1 MNKKTGVETK
11 TNILRKWLIAHKHN
25 NHRPHLTRSKS
36 LLVIMFLVLSLQV
49 FSNVLIAKKPSVLGY
64 ATDINAST
72 IISLTNS
79 YRSGGGLSSLSY
91 NQALTNAA
99 AAKAND
105 MLSSQY
111 WAHDNP
117 NGTTPW
123 YFFNAA
129 GYSYSYAGENL
140 AKDFNTSAGVLS
152 GWMNSPGHKANIMNG
167 NYTNIGV
174 AVINGTLLGS
184 QTTLVVALYGTPVGV
199 NPAPTPAPA
208 PPPAPVYTPP
218 THAPT
223 PAPVT
228 TVKPTPAP
236 VAKQN
241 TQTSN
246 TQPSVEKQPDN
257 TPSAN
262 QGSQLNKDLNLVKEF
277 NKDTGGFVTVSTP
290 KENINYKR
298 QLPNINLLLSSSSW
312 PTKIAILLLITLAL
326 VMLGEV
332 LVRIRDQIHH
342 DRHFTQPL
350 AQASLIIIAII
361 MLSYSFIG
369 NVL

>member
-1 MNKKTGVETK
+1 MNKKTGVKTK

-184 QTTLVVALYGTPVGV
+184 QTTLVVALYGTPAGV
-199 NPAPTPAPA
+199 NPTPTPA
-208 PPPAPVYTPP
+208 
-218 THAPT
+218 
-223 PAPVT
+223 
-228 TVKPTPAP
+228 
-236 VAKQN
+236 AKQN

-246 TQPSVEKQPDN
+246 TQPSAEKQPDN

-298 QLPNINLLLSSSSW
+298 QLPNVNLLLSSSSW